1 MKTLKTLLA
10 ASLACLVPFMLLCCG
25 CTSSQKYIEGSTL
38 QFGAYIPWESNLY
51 GVEILNWLNGCKVSS
66 STNQP
71 FNLTREYCA
80 SNTYFWGAV
89 QLNEKTT
96 TTVDV
101 KQEIKGG
108 L

>member
-1 MKTLKTLLA
+1 MKTIKALLG
-10 ASLACLVPFMLLCCG
+10 ASLAYLAAFMLLCCG

-38 QFGAYIPWESNLY
+38 QFGAYFPWESNLY

-71 FNLTREYCA
+71 FSITREYCA
-80 SNTYFWGAV
+80 SNSYLWGAV